1 MQVLGFACD
10 HERCPMM
17 TVPANEHEA
26 QRGLNDIFPGDPYP
40 VGGVLQVMRQGAVQ
54 AIHAGISRR
63 DWHATEVA
71 ANELRDKMDD
81 LIRRTSPETTSIEKQ
96 LRNLLEAVREDNQ
109 RLRAELS
116 EMRAQDSD
124 LAERDEPLTPEDKA
138 LLDRA
143 WEKHAAAK
151 RP

>member
-1 MQVLGFACD
+1 MT
-10 HERCPMM
+10 

-26 QRGLNDIFPGDPYP
+26 QNGLNDTFLGDPYP
-40 VGGVLQVMRQGAVQ
+40 VAGVLRAIRHRSVQ
-54 AIHAGISRR
+54 ALHAGISRR
-63 DWHATEVA
+63 DWHATETA

-81 LIRRTSPETTSIEKQ
+81 LIRRECSEVSVTERQ
-96 LRNLLEAVREDNQ
+96 LRNLLEAVREENQ

-116 EMRAQDSD
+116 EIRAQDSD

-151 RP
+151 P